1 MVEPWTAHKRALKAH
16 MWAEA
21 QRVKVTVPFL
31 NKHTED
37 CRYTHLSTQSLHA
50 QKKRKINRA
59 VLILYM
65 RTYLRAPRKQYMTFE
80 V

>member
-37 CRYTHLSTQSLHA
+37 CRYTHLSTCTEKEKNKSCC
-50 QKKRKINRA
+50 
-59 VLILYM
+59 
-65 RTYLRAPRKQYMTFE
+65 TYTVYEDLPESTQET
-80 V
+80 VHDL